1 MYMNQNITFYF
12 LRVHGYF
19 ESNIKLAKNNLNF
32 KTLLVLLKKI
42 YKVLNT
48 RKWRIYLAFL
58 CISVALLDFN
68 TKVFLSLI
76 SQVFMFPV

>member
-19 ESNIKLAKNNLNF
+19 KSKIKLAKNNLNF
-32 KTLLVLLKKI
+32 KTLIVLLKKI

-58 CISVALLDFN
+58 CIYVALLDFN

-76 SQVFMFPV
+76 SQVFMFLV